1 MIPQAQQPRNNRA
14 LAHYY
19 FPANHTN
26 HANKIWTA
34 GTRHRSQHLDSS
46 RCRGK
51 AQTSGQLLP
60 ANHTKNTNKHPV
72 HSCASCHSRALI
84 PRPHPFLSSVFS
96 LPSAPCRLSPASLP
110 RNNYA
115 DSILSSHFHTGS
127 REMAKSSVFSCPS
140 SSHVRIVP
148 CEWFSSMPAERRD
161 WISRWRV
168 FGSERS

>member
-72 HSCASCHSRALI
+72 HSCASCHSRALK
-84 PRPHPFLSSVFS
+84 S
-96 LPSAPCRLSPASLP
+96 LPSAVYS
-110 RNNYA
+110 
-115 DSILSSHFHTGS
+115 LSSRS
-127 REMAKSSVFSCPS
+127 FSPLPTR
-140 SSHVRIVP
+140 HGVRT
-148 CEWFSSMPAERRD
+148 PAVE
-161 WISRWRV
+161 S
-168 FGSERS
+168 GENSPRSKKIFLSFFLVYFADVLLELGFKAEY